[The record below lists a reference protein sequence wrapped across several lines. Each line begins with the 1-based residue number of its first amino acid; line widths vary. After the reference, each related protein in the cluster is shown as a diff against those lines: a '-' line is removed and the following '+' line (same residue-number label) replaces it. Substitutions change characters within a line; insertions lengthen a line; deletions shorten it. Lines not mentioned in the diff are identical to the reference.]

1 MSDAHY
7 RLAAL
12 ADEVQLTMRALHAWS
27 EPPPPLLPF
36 AKPFAMDAMPFEHWL
51 QLVLV
56 PRMREIAA
64 SGEPLPPRS
73 NLAAHAVRE
82 FDGHDEML
90 PLVDVLRRVDELS
103 PERLVA
109 TTPLNRHPG
118 LSILFMLVMSGWAF
132 VAVVLAGRIAPLF
145 GGLAHA
151 RVVQSFD
158 GATAPGA
165 DFRPI
170 RITITALVDAGD
182 AIRAT
187 DASFVLI
194 RSMRTM
200 TRGPTAPLDFT
211 MSERPTEAAVVE
223 WLGDFGVDAHAD
235 EARAAAREAL
245 AVAGAA
251 ARARTVDALHTA
263 AASAEPRV
271 RADEPV
277 RLDARTPEWVE
288 LALVVTLVLAGG
300 IPLLLVVLR
309 VASRR

>member
-1 MSDAHY
+1 MAE
-7 RLAAL
+7 L
-12 ADEVQLTMRALHAWS
+12 ADVVEQTMRGLRAWS
-27 EPPPPLLPF
+27 EPPPPLVPF
-36 AKPFAMDAMPFEHWL
+36 ARPFGMDAMPFEHWL

-56 PRMREIAA
+56 PRMHEIAA
-64 SGEPLPPRS
+64 RGEPLPPRS

-82 FDGHDEML
+82 FDGRDEL
-90 PLVDVLRRVDELS
+90 WPLIDVLRRVDELS
-103 PERLVA
+103 PERPATA
-109 TTPLNRHPG
+109 TTPLNRRPG
-118 LSILFMLVMSGWAF
+118 LAILFMLAMTGWAF
-132 VAVVLAGRIAPLF
+132 VAVALAGRIAPLF
-145 GGLAHA
+145 GAFAHP

-165 DFRPI
+165 DFRPL
-170 RITITALVDAGD
+170 RITVAALVDDGD

-187 DASFVLI
+187 DASFVLV

-200 TRGPTAPLDFT
+200 TRGPTAPLDFA

-245 AVAGAA
+245 AVVGAA
-251 ARARTVDALHTA
+251 ARARTVDALHQ
-263 AASAEPRV
+263 AASVDPRV

-288 LALVVTLVLAGG
+288 LALVVALVLAGG
-300 IPLLLVVLR
+300 VPMLLVVLR
-309 VASRR
+309 IAGRR